1 MAKCKWSDNYNN
13 GELETKLKLGNGMQS
28 MLWSLRDNKVSK
40 STKKFARRFVI

>member
-28 MLWSLRDNKVSK
+28 MLWSLKDNKVSK
-40 STKKFARRFVI
+40 STKKFVRRFVI